1 MDARIFREYEI
12 RGVADRDLAEVP
24 RAAFVGEVTC
34 SQAMDDE
41 LRGLIDSHLAAAR
54 RVTA

>member
-1 MDARIFREYEI
+1 MNARMFREYEL

-24 RAAFVGEVTC
+24 RAKFVG
-34 SQAMDDE
+34 
-41 LRGLIDSHLAAAR
+41 GLIDSHLAAAR